1 MPREGIETGWALD
14 LTSASPRRLRS
25 SRSSSSVVGHSAGRG
40 TGHSPWH
47 TGVTLCVIGVE
58 CGEGGVMA
66 KRFGRPSL
74 QYRYEHY
81 DPRW

>member
-1 MPREGIETGWALD
+1 MVIP
-14 LTSASPRRLRS
+14 
-25 SRSSSSVVGHSAGRG
+25 
-40 TGHSPWH
+40 
-47 TGVTLCVIGVE
+47 CVIGVKRS
-58 CGEGGVMA
+58 EGGVMA

>member
-1 MPREGIETGWALD
+1 MAIP
-14 LTSASPRRLRS
+14 
-25 SRSSSSVVGHSAGRG
+25 
-40 TGHSPWH
+40 
-47 TGVTLCVIGVE
+47 CVIGVE
-58 CGEGGVMA
+58 WSEGGVMA

>member
-1 MPREGIETGWALD
+1 VIQQFPQQGFRGRFT
-14 LTSASPRRLRS
+14 
-25 SRSSSSVVGHSAGRG
+25 VGHG
-40 TGHSPWH
+40 TGQPPWRMA
-47 TGVTLCVIGVE
+47 TPCVIGVQ
-58 CGEGGVMA
+58 CSEGGVMA

>member
-1 MPREGIETGWALD
+1 LA
-14 LTSASPRRLRS
+14 SAFAHGNP
-25 SRSSSSVVGHSAGRG
+25 
-40 TGHSPWH
+40 
-47 TGVTLCVIGVE
+47 CVIGVE

-81 DPRW
+81 DPEV